1 MLKNNNLTF
10 DYLVPDH
17 RTSDIDQELDLEWR
31 MFLNQD
37 TNTDI
42 NYDTNKYD
50 TNTSKPNLFNEKNS
64 NVECE
69 YPKPS
74 DIYISTKSKIA
85 FIDTHIDL
93 NIFWDIPVIPF
104 NTHANG
110 IIKKQIKTCSK
121 NLEELQNIK
130 NKLSNELYYEEL
142 IITHI
147 DNPNGRIRF
156 KDIRKISIGISK
168 KDIIGV
174 QSKKK
179 QAFYNCFV
187 IILRIKIENIFKEF
201 HIKIFNTGK
210 IEIPGLQNDENFVL
224 VLNYVVELFSNIL
237 QKKITYNQDFVT
249 VLINSNFNCGF
260 NINREVLY
268 NILKNK
274 YQIQTIYDPCS
285 YPGIQCKFYYDKNKE
300 IQNGISDISTKM
312 TKKMLKKNPDIYV
325 VSFMIFRTGS
335 VLIVGMCDDNILY
348 NIYEFIKQV
357 LQNEFPHICQK
368 IHEKN
373 QTPQKKQR
381 SYRNKKVFICKN

>member
-1 MLKNNNLTF
+1 MLRNKNLTF

-93 NIFWDIPVIPF
+93 SIFWDIPVIPF

-110 IIKKQIKTCSK
+110 IIKKQIKMCSK
-121 NLEELQNIK
+121 NPEELQIIK

-147 DNPNGRIRF
+147 DNPNGRIIF

-210 IEIPGLQNDENFVL
+210 IEVPGLQNDENFVL

-381 SYRNKKVFICKN
+381 SNRNKKVFICKN